1 MHYIDTS
8 VLISYV
14 FASDSG
20 HEASRR
26 VLENIV
32 IRRGHRLYGST
43 FTLVETCNTICRK
56 IAGEKRWS
64 LIDPLQGYVDIH
76 KDYGNKCR
84 FLISLI
90 YSFLKEKLN
99 IEFVDNES
107 LYEFETANL
116 NKLEIP
122 RVFRESI
129 ELSYKLTIRIKD
141 LLHLV
146 YAYMLSK
153 THSIKYFLTR
163 DVEDFEKVKDTV
175 KQLLQIE
182 VVLVR

>member
-1 MHYIDTS
+1 MYYIDTN

-26 VLENIV
+26 VLEDIV
-32 IRRGHRLYGST
+32 IKQGQRLYGST
-43 FTLVETCNTICRK
+43 LTLVETCNTICKK
-56 IAGEKRWS
+56 IAKEKWR
-64 LIDPLQGYVDIH
+64 LIDPLQGYVDIYR
-76 KDYGNKCR
+76 DYRDKCR
-84 FLISLI
+84 FLVSLI
-90 YSFLKEKLN
+90 YNFLKEKLN
-99 IEFVDNES
+99 IEFVDHEK
-107 LYEFETANL
+107 LYEFETTNL

-122 RVFRESI
+122 KIFKESI
-129 ELSYKLTIRIKD
+129 ELSYKLAIRIKD

-153 THSIKYFLTR
+153 TLGIKYFLTR
-163 DVEDFEKVKDTV
+163 DIEDFEKVKNTV

-182 VVLVR
+182 IVLVR

>member
-1 MHYIDTS
+1 M
-8 VLISYV
+8 
-14 FASDSG
+14 
-20 HEASRR
+20 EA
-26 VLENIV
+26 
-32 IRRGHRLYGST
+32 
-43 FTLVETCNTICRK
+43 C
-56 IAGEKRWS
+56 
-64 LIDPLQGYVDIH
+64 DPLQGYVDIH
-76 KDYGNKCR
+76 KDYRDRCR

-107 LYEFETANL
+107 LYEFETTNL
-116 NKLEIP
+116 NKLKMP
-122 RVFRESI
+122 RIFRESI

-153 THSIKYFLTR
+153 THDIKYFLTR
-163 DVEDFEKVKDTV
+163 DVEDFEKVEDTV

-182 VVLVR
+182 IVLIR